1 MYLYNF
7 LNDNE
12 RNIKKK
18 EKNCN
23 KVAKAKTNCMVHIR
37 NEPLAIFL
45 NVSSSL
51 KCQKWKLSL
60 TLMLY
65 NNIHSV
71 FCLLLIYL
79 LHVYIPFSMRFFL
92 PSEDTYSSGRKVHFI
107 VFGRNL
113 TAEKQQQKVPY
124 HQFFFSFLNFLLTTR

>member
-92 PSEDTYSSGRKVHFI
+92 PSLSIILFDLESYYLFTYSIIFCRW
-107 VFGRNL
+107 R
-113 TAEKQQQKVPY
+113 PW
-124 HQFFFSFLNFLLTTR
+124 